1 MNIKTKNKLIFKNKQ
16 NYSQS
21 NSLLGLVGIKNL
33 GNTCYMNAG
42 VQCLSNFYEF
52 SNYFLKK
59 EFDKRLIKETKEN
72 KDKKEINTYDI
83 LIKFTQIIKRLH
95 FGKDKLISIQSFR
108 NSIGRR
114 NSIFMTNT
122 QEDTQEFL
130 ITLLDFLN
138 EQIYLYNKELNKN
151 FQIITTEISSKL
163 NLKDFREL
171 ENNVLN

>member
-108 NSIGRR
+108 KFNR
-114 NSIFMTNT
+114 
-122 QEDTQEFL
+122 
-130 ITLLDFLN
+130 
-138 EQIYLYNKELNKN
+138 KN
-151 FQIITTEISSKL
+151 
-163 NLKDFREL
+163 
-171 ENNVLN
+171 

>member
-59 EFDKRLIKETKEN
+59 
-72 KDKKEINTYDI
+72 
-83 LIKFTQIIKRLH
+83 
-95 FGKDKLISIQSFR
+95 
-108 NSIGRR
+108 
-114 NSIFMTNT
+114 
-122 QEDTQEFL
+122 
-130 ITLLDFLN
+130 
-138 EQIYLYNKELNKN
+138 
-151 FQIITTEISSKL
+151 
-163 NLKDFREL
+163 
-171 ENNVLN
+171 